1 MKTRQN
7 MEPERI
13 ENNVKKLLEGR
24 EIQPSAAGW
33 GKLEERLEQGRKKP
47 TYLLWI
53 TAVAAVAALFFVLG
67 TFFDSPF
74 TSEAPQVVEENPAP
88 PVLQEKTS
96 EPKVIQIAASEENEK
111 LEEEEKPSAERPVK
125 NAIFEAPVASV
136 SEAENEVA
144 SGNFSE
150 ATEEKK
156 PLKEIHSD
164 EDNLEVAVN
173 ENRAAVSD
181 NEVEALLLL
190 ATAELKADTIFTV
203 NSKDLLYQVEY
214 ELEQSFR
221 QKVFEVVKEGISR
234 AKTAVANRDF

>member
-1 MKTRQN
+1 
-7 MEPERI
+7 MEPERF

-33 GKLEERLEQGRKKP
+33 EKLEQRLERKEKKRP
-47 TYLLWI
+47 VFLWI
-53 TAVAAVAALFFVLG
+53 ASAAAIAIVFFVLG
-67 TFFDSPF
+67 SFFNAPI
-74 TSEAPQVVEENPAP
+74 TSEERQVVEENPAP

-96 EPKVIQIAASEENEK
+96 EPEVIQIAASEENK
-111 LEEEEKPSAERPVK
+111 KVKEEEKTSAERPVK
-125 NAIFEAPVASV
+125 NAIFEPPAARV
-136 SEAENEVA
+136 SEAENLVA
-144 SGNFSE
+144 SGSFSE

-156 PLKEIHSD
+156 PLKEIQSA
-164 EDNLEVAVN
+164 EDNVEVAVN

>member
-1 MKTRQN
+1 
-7 MEPERI
+7 MEPEKF
-13 ENNVKKLLEGR
+13 ENKIKKVLRER

-33 GKLEERLEQGRKKP
+33 EKLEQRLEQGRKKP

-74 TSEAPQVVEENPAP
+74 TSEEPQVVEENPAP

-96 EPKVIQIAASEENEK
+96 EPEVIHIAASEENEK
-111 LEEEEKPSAERPVK
+111 VEEEEKPSAERPVK
-125 NAIFEAPVASV
+125 NAIFEAPVARV
-136 SEAENEVA
+136 SEAENLVA
-144 SGNFSE
+144 SGSFSE

-156 PLKEIHSD
+156 PLKEIQSA
-164 EDNLEVAVN
+164 EVYGEIAVN

-190 ATAELKADTIFTV
+190 ATAELKSDTTFTV

-221 QKVFEVVKEGISR
+221 QKVFEMVKEGISR